1 MDTRKPQQPG
11 TTAKPQTGTTGMNSP
26 ATAPKPSTV
35 TGSPSTSTGTTTTSP
50 STATPKPPTA
60 PGSTNSPSTAARPA
74 TAASA
79 MGSPTSPSTGMSPG
93 KVSAGS
99 LDAGSIGAGSPRH
112 EAPLQP
118 SISDDP
124 AEAARAFA
132 SEARDAASSLSAD
145 LQETAKAATRAGKAH
160 ASAFGSDVGH
170 EMSQVAE
177 EQKVRGVE
185 AMQGFARAINS
196 AASELDRQ
204 SPTVA
209 RYVRDAAKPVDGF
222 SNNIRGRNVTELM
235 QAATDLAKSQPA
247 VFFAG
252 AMAAG
257 FALSRFLKSS
267 APDGGNQHQPA
278 AANRYEPGPS
288 QRVPGGPSSM
298 SHRG

>member
-1 MDTRKPQQPG
+1 
-11 TTAKPQTGTTGMNSP
+11 
-26 ATAPKPSTV
+26 
-35 TGSPSTSTGTTTTSP
+35 
-50 STATPKPPTA
+50 
-60 PGSTNSPSTAARPA
+60 
-74 TAASA
+74 
-79 MGSPTSPSTGMSPG
+79 MSPG
-93 KVSAGS
+93 KISAGS
-99 LDAGSIGAGSPRH
+99 LDAGSIGADKTGH

-124 AEAARAFA
+124 AQAARAFA
-132 SEARDAASSLSAD
+132 SEARDAASSLSSD
-145 LQETAKAATRAGKAH
+145 LQETAKAATRAAKAQ
-160 ASAFGSDVGH
+160 ASEFASDVGH

-209 RYVRDAAKPVDGF
+209 RYVRDAAKQVDGF

-252 AMAAG
+252 AVAAG

-267 APDGGNQHQPA
+267 APERGPQQHPA
-278 AANRYEPGPS
+278 AANRYEPGGS
-288 QRVPGGPSSM
+288 QRIPGSTSSM
-298 SHRG
+298 SRGS